1 MQFLTRLARII
12 EQLDKLAQK
21 YQDDELK
28 NVVSDLYK
36 QLTFIINLLEKIY
49 SIYTELDIIMKTDLK
64 IEPGLYVDIELP
76 HQQEKLADFLNKV
89 KSQGHDPNRAL
100 AYFLGVGAVEIE
112 VKDGELYIRP
122 REQRRR

>member
-36 QLTFIINLLEKIY
+36 QLTLIINLLEKIY

-76 HQQEKLADFLNKV
+76 HQQEKLADF
-89 KSQGHDPNRAL
+89 
-100 AYFLGVGAVEIE
+100 
-112 VKDGELYIRP
+112 
-122 REQRRR
+122 